1 MKKKVI
7 IICGT
12 LVIIMAIC
20 IGLKWPTIFQK
31 GNPIPYIIAMTKISE
46 EDTFVAVDESEKI
59 YITKKGDSSKL
70 FEFIEE
76 ENDVEYLDQMGNAY
90 MFSSGDDSLVV
101 SSEIYWSK
109 YTVWTIK
116 D

>member
-1 MKKKVI
+1 MKKKII

-12 LVIIMAIC
+12 LIIIMAIC

-46 EDTFVAVDESEKI
+46 DKSFIEVEEGT

-70 FEFIEE
+70 FDFIEE
-76 ENDVEYLDQMGNAY
+76 SNNVEYLDQAGSAY
-90 MFSSGDDSLVV
+90 IFSKGDDNLII
-101 SSEIYWSK
+101 SSETYWSK
-109 YTVWTIK
+109 YTVWVVK
-116 D
+116 R